1 MKVNFKQMVT
11 LACVVCLSTAVAAC
25 SSDKGSTTTASTAPA
40 ASASATASTKPAAPE
55 KITMFV
61 SNNAQQ
67 IPSGKSMDLA
77 TVKYLAQKTNT
88 DLDITFLPHENYAD
102 QLKLKFAS
110 GDIPNVHMVWGI
122 ETSDIVTNGLALD
135 LKPLIDKYGPNLKKN
150 IPQSAWDAVTING
163 KILAIPQPAAGNAPS
178 ERVIYVRKDWMDK
191 LGIKE
196 PKTSAE
202 FLDMLRAFR
211 DKDPNGNG
219 KKDEIP
225 FSSREKFEWADNVFG
240 MYGVNLDSNSLYNG
254 EVMPGYVNPNMK
266 KALGM
271 LNTMYKEKLIDTE
284 FLTNTRAIWDQKIKS
299 DLVGSWDH
307 VVLGIWDSWQKDL
320 TKLLPDKKPNVI
332 GIATPRG
339 EGYTGQL
346 GRVEKPVLKTFIVHK
361 DTKNPEAVVKMFD
374 WLVSDEGQLFS
385 ELGIEGQSYTKEG
398 GTIKYL
404 ADKDTD
410 LKWRSAVF
418 QMHGFNEQAQKLLI
432 NNDEAYNKLLQTID
446 TSRKEGIANPTAGM
460 PPIDTLTKN
469 ADLQYRGSF
478 QEAAAKIILGE
489 KPVDYFDEYVA
500 NWKKQGGDK
509 AIKELTDWYN
519 ANRKK

>member
-1 MKVNFKQMVT
+1 MKVNMKQMVT
-11 LACVVCLSTAVAAC
+11 LVCMVCLAGATVAC
-25 SSDKGSTTTASTAPA
+25 SSDKGSTTATTQTSVTPA
-40 ASASATASTKPAAPE
+40 ASQSTTPAAPE
-55 KITMFV
+55 KISIFV

-67 IPSGKSMDLA
+67 IPAGKSMELA

-88 DLDITFLPHENYAD
+88 DLNITFLPHENYMD

-122 ETSDIVTNGLALD
+122 ETSDLVINGLAMD

-150 IPQSAWDAVTING
+150 IPQSAWDAVTLNG
-163 KILAIPQPAAGNAPS
+163 KILAIPQLAQGNAPA

-225 FSSREKFEWADNVFG
+225 FASREKFEWADNIFG
-240 MYGVNLDSNSLYNG
+240 MYGVNLDSNSLYNN

-299 DLVGSWDH
+299 DLVGSWNH
-307 VVLGIWDSWQKDL
+307 VVFGAWDPWQKEL
-320 TKLLPDKKPNVI
+320 SKLLPDKKPNVL
-332 GIATPRG
+332 GIPTPRG
-339 EGYTGQL
+339 EGYDGKL
-346 GRVEKPVLKTFIVHK
+346 GRVEKPVLKTFVVHK

-374 WLVSDEGQLFS
+374 WLVSEEGQLFT
-385 ELGIEGQSYTKEG
+385 ELGIEGQSFTKEG
-398 GTIKYL
+398 TTLKYN
-404 ADKDTD
+404 ADKDPD

-418 QMHGFNEQAQKLLI
+418 QMHGFHEQAQKVLI
-432 NNDEAYNKLLQTID
+432 NNDEAYNKLIQTIE
-446 TSRKEGIANPTAGM
+446 TSRKEGIPNPTAGM
-460 PPIDTLTKN
+460 PPSETLTKN
-469 ADLQYRGSF
+469 ADLGYKGSF
-478 QEAAAKIILGE
+478 QEVAAKIILGE
-489 KPVDYFDEYVA
+489 KPLDYFDEYVA